1 MCLTDL
7 SGSELVGLSSAIAV
21 VLADGL
27 SADEAGI
34 LGDFFSS
41 IGSNLSLIS
50 DTLVK
55 KSPSYNYK

>member
-1 MCLTDL
+1 MSLTDL
-7 SGSELVGLSSAIAV
+7 SGPELVGLASAIAV
-21 VLADGL
+21 ILANGL

-50 DTLVK
+50 DTLV
-55 KSPSYNYK
+55 

>member
-7 SGSELVGLSSAIAV
+7 SGPELVGLASAIAV
-21 VLADGL
+21 ILADGL

-55 KSPSYNYK
+55 KKF